1 MARWSVQMGNV
12 LYIAAALPAI
22 LLSLSLHEF
31 GHAAMATK
39 MGDPTPR
46 LQGRLTLNPLAH
58 LDPLGTI
65 FIIVTVISGFGFG
78 WGKPVQTNPAYY
90 SNYRAGRILVAI
102 AGPAMNLCLAMLAIG
117 AGYVLF
123 LGHVQLHPFVH
134 MLLYVLIV
142 INIVLMVFN
151 LLPIPPLDGG
161 HVLEMLLPWQ
171 QQRAFQRIAPY
182 GLLIML
188 GLMWFGLLR
197 VIIGFF
203 LGAIFLVIRLG
214 FGPGFL
220 EYLFPGTFA

>member
-1 MARWSVQMGNV
+1 MHNFDL
-12 LYIAAALPAI
+12 LYFAAALPAI
-22 LLSLSLHEF
+22 LIALSLHEF

-46 LQGRLTLNPLAH
+46 LQGRLTLNPMAH

-65 FIIVTVISGFGFG
+65 FIIMTLIGGFGFG

-90 SNYRAGRILVAI
+90 SNYRAGRILVAV

-117 AGYVLF
+117 VAYLLF
-123 LGHVQLHPFVH
+123 LGGV
-134 MLLYVLIV
+134 LLSSYAQTFLIAFIF
-142 INIVLMVFN
+142 INIALMIFN

-161 HVLEMLLPWQ
+161 HVLEMMLPWQ
-171 QQRAFQRIAPY
+171 QQRAFQRFAPY
-182 GLLIML
+182 GLLVML
-188 GLMWFGLLR
+188 GLMWLGLLS

-203 LGAIFLVIRLG
+203 IRLFMQSLLLG

-220 EYLFPGTFA
+220 NYLFPGQG